1 MTEKK
6 SIKIGWGTGIFITI
20 VLFVAGMGFL
30 VVLSSR
36 QKFSMVEE
44 AYYPKGIEYQKQIN
58 KLVLTKGLKEQPYAE
73 QKNDSITVHF
83 PKDFTGISVQGTV
96 HFYRPS
102 DDTGD
107 QTYDIKLNDSLSQ
120 TFTTD
125 NLLIGRYI
133 IKLEWQA
140 TGKDYYAEIPILIDK
155 N

>member
-1 MTEKK
+1 MAKN

-30 VVLSSR
+30 VVLSSQ

-44 AYYPKGIEYQKQIN
+44 SYYPKGIEYQKQIN
-58 KLVLTKGLKEQPYAE
+58 KLELTKALKEQPSAE
-73 QKNDSITVHF
+73 QKNDLVIVHF
-83 PKDFTGISVQGTV
+83 PKDFSGKSLSGTV

-102 DDTGD
+102 DDVGD
-107 QTYDIKLNDSLSQ
+107 QTYSIKLNDSLTQ
-120 TFTTD
+120 TFPTT

-133 IKLEWQA
+133 IKLEWQSEK
-140 TGKDYYAEIPILIDK
+140 KDYYSEIPILINK

>member
-1 MTEKK
+1 MAK
-6 SIKIGWGTGIFITI
+6 IPFKIGWGTGIFITI

-44 AYYPKGIEYQKQIN
+44 GYYPKGIEYQKQIN
-58 KLVLTKGLKEQPYAE
+58 KLELTKALKEQPSAE
-73 QKNDSITVHF
+73 QKDDSVIVRF
-83 PKDFTGISVQGTV
+83 PMDFVGKQLTGTV

-102 DDTGD
+102 DDIGD

-120 TFTTD
+120 TFPAN

-133 IKLEWQA
+133 IKLTWQ
-140 TGKDYYAEIPILIDK
+140 TEKKDYYAEIPILI
-155 N
+155 NRN